1 MNEEPLYE
9 RVGGEEFFRELV
21 AAFYDGIA
29 TDALLAPLYP
39 EYPDFEPAKDRL

>member
-29 TDALLAPLYP
+29 TDALLAPL
-39 EYPDFEPAKDRL
+39 ARRAVRRV